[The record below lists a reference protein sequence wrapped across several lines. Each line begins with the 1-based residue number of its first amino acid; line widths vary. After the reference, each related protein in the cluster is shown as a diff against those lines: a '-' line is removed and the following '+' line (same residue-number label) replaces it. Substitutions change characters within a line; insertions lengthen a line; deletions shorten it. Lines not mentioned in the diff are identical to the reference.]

1 MELIETTLR
10 GGIWEGRLTGASES
24 GAEPSLSVLY
34 LDRPVEGVELIA
46 VEEAPGVW
54 RLRVPV
60 PPEAIADGVHSF
72 VISEADGG
80 ERLGSFSIIAG
91 APATDD
97 IRVEIEL
104 LRAELDMLK
113 RAFRRHC
120 VETA

>member
-1 MELIETTLR
+1 MELSETTLR
-10 GGIWEGRLTGASES
+10 GGVWEGRLTGASTT
-24 GAEPSLSVLY
+24 GAEPTLTVLY
-34 LDRPVEGVELIA
+34 LDQPVEGVELSA
-46 VEEAPGVW
+46 VDDTPGTW
-54 RLRVPV
+54 QLRVPV
-60 PPEAIADGVHSF
+60 PTAAIADGVQTFAITDEGSG
-72 VISEADGG
+72 D
-80 ERLGSFSIIAG
+80 RLGSFSIIAG